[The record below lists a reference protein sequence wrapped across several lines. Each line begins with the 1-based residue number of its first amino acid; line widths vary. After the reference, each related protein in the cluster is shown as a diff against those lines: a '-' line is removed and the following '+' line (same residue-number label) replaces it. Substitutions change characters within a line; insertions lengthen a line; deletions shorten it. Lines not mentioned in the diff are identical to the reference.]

1 MYGLKTDKSDCVDS
15 GDVYVCLCVCVSISW
30 PGRRSCS
37 LCTAPP
43 KSWSSCWS
51 SAPEDSHYE
60 VMRPC
65 HSRRGHQPSTSHSS
79 RPCVGDPH
87 WSTRAKSSSQAW
99 KEKKKHTD
107 RVSTYFYFVNECVLW
122 CCYKVSPCAVS
133 EDVFAV
139 EGVNGHILLHR
150 AVVEDG
156 VPAVEQNLILRDK
169 ELSEKSGNRACVS
182 LFLFWN

>member
-1 MYGLKTDKSDCVDS
+1 M
-15 GDVYVCLCVCVSISW
+15 
-30 PGRRSCS
+30 
-37 LCTAPP
+37 
-43 KSWSSCWS
+43 
-51 SAPEDSHYE
+51 
-60 VMRPC
+60 
-65 HSRRGHQPSTSHSS
+65 
-79 RPCVGDPH
+79 
-87 WSTRAKSSSQAW
+87 
-99 KEKKKHTD
+99 
-107 RVSTYFYFVNECVLW
+107 LW